1 MKANGFF
8 HLRILLVGLNY
19 SDKMIWNIQ
28 GRNLDLTRRA
38 QIMGILNVTP
48 DSFSDGGHFNAHD
61 TALSHARTMIAEGAE
76 IIDIGG
82 ESTRPGALPVE
93 TDEEIRRTIPVIH
106 SLRAEWDGLISID
119 TMKAAVAQAA
129 LEAGADIINDVSG
142 LTADPEMAAVCAGSE
157 CGIVIMHKRGNPAD
171 MQENPS
177 YSDVVAE
184 VREYFQSRLETLKAL
199 GISHARLC
207 FDPGIGFGKSL
218 EHNLA
223 LLRHIE
229 ELAPPGFPLL
239 LGVSRKSLI
248 GKLTGA
254 ELPAD
259 RDAATFALT
268 AMARTKGVIL
278 HRVHDVKGNLA
289 ALRTAEGVMSV

>member
-1 MKANGFF
+1 MNANGFF
-8 HLRILLVGLNY
+8 HLRIAITRLRY
-19 SDKMIWNIQ
+19 RDKMIWNIQ

-48 DSFSDGGHFNAHD
+48 DSFSDGGHFAAHD
-61 TALSHARTMIAEGAE
+61 AALAHAREMISEGAA

-82 ESTRPGALPVE
+82 ESTRPGALPVDA
-93 TDEEIRRTIPVIH
+93 DEEIRRTIPVIK

-119 TMKAAVAQAA
+119 TMKASVAEAA
-129 LEAGADIINDVSG
+129 LEAGADIVNDVSG
-142 LTADPEMAAVCAGSE
+142 LTADPEMAAVCAASD
-157 CGIVIMHKRGNPAD
+157 CGIVIMHMRGTPAD
-171 MQENPS
+171 MQDNPS

-184 VREYFQSRLETLKAL
+184 VRGFFDERLETLEKL
-199 GISHARLC
+199 GISPTRLC
-207 FDPGIGFGKSL
+207 FDPGIGFGKTL

-223 LLRHIE
+223 LLRHID
-229 ELAPPGFPLL
+229 ELTPGFPLL

-248 GKLTGA
+248 AKLTGA

-268 AMARTKGVIL
+268 AMARTKGIML

-289 ALRTAEGVMSV
+289 ALRVAEGVLGV